1 MHDLAVQADGAAV
14 DTVEAL
20 SKSGD
25 GEHPLLS
32 AFREHHAL
40 QCGFCTPGM
49 IMSSLELL
57 RREPQPSEERIRAWL
72 KGNFC
77 RCTGY
82 QHIVDAIGAAG
93 RDDRPCWCDRS
104 GYLASRADSSASPLP
119 GEKTTIISGDGDVS
133 PTTSGRPIRPALC
146 M

>member
-1 MHDLAVQADGAAV
+1 VQLDGSAVKSCTVLAVQADGAAV
-14 DTVEAL
+14 DTVEGLGNA
-20 SKSGD
+20 GD
-25 GEHPLLS
+25 ADHPLQS

-57 RREPQPSEERIRAWL
+57 RREPRPSEERIRAWL

-93 RDDRPCWCDRS
+93 GAAASQDGRGGERMAPGMAAADGRAAGGGRARPVLGEPAW
-104 GYLASRADSSASPLP
+104 RA
-119 GEKTTIISGDGDVS
+119 
-133 PTTSGRPIRPALC
+133 
-146 M
+146 